1 MILVNISAVG
11 TSITFT
17 LQPVSCS
24 HLGPEK
30 FFGSSDC
37 RPASQ
42 TMVTVL
48 PAQIFL
54 AASTAFCAAPCAD
67 AVPLQLRVAAASI
80 ARNGALIEPGPRR
93 TGNEFPMMS
102 PPLRVLVIDFAPRAE
117 PPENGRSEKPDDY
130 VEQPV
135 RVSSE
140 PGLAHPPRGSRAYAG
155 SAAGVGRSSTR
166 NR

>member
-42 TMVTVL
+42 TMVTVF
-48 PAQIFL
+48 PAQTFL
-54 AASTAFCAAPCAD
+54 AASTAFCAGLGAGAAP
-67 AVPLQLRVAAASI
+67 LHINVAAAST

-102 PPLRVLVIDFAPRAE
+102 PPYTLIIDFC
-117 PPENGRSEKPDDY
+117 PPGGTAGNGRSE
-130 VEQPV
+130 
-135 RVSSE
+135 
-140 PGLAHPPRGSRAYAG
+140 
-155 SAAGVGRSSTR
+155 
-166 NR
+166 

>member
-11 TSITFT
+11 TSMTFT

-54 AASTAFCAAPCAD
+54 AASTAFCAALCA
-67 AVPLQLRVAAASI
+67 AAAPLQINVAAARI
-80 ARNGALIEPGPRR
+80 ARNGTLIEPGPRR
-93 TGNEFPMMS
+93 TGNDVPMMS
-102 PPLRVLVIDFAPRAE
+102 PPLL
-117 PPENGRSEKPDDY
+117 
-130 VEQPV
+130 
-135 RVSSE
+135 
-140 PGLAHPPRGSRAYAG
+140 
-155 SAAGVGRSSTR
+155 
-166 NR
+166 

>member
-54 AASTAFCAAPCAD
+54 AASTAVCAALCAD
-67 AVPLQLRVAAASI
+67 AAPPQIRVAAAII
-80 ARNGALIEPGPRR
+80 ARNGALRR

-102 PPLRVLVIDFAPRAE
+102 PPYALIIDFAPRAE
-117 PPENGRSEKPDDY
+117 PPETGAPK
-130 VEQPV
+130 
-135 RVSSE
+135 
-140 PGLAHPPRGSRAYAG
+140 SRTIMLNSQREVKRAIG
-155 SAAGVGRSSTR
+155 
-166 NR
+166 